1 MTKRLDQA
9 RELRRASDTA
19 KAKNNGP
26 HHIDKVN
33 DLVGGIDAGLKP
45 WERDLGADGIP
56 RAIKRVREQNGRGFG
71 ASNDDLTDAWDDLA
85 AEVERSDADDQT
97 PQLDDI
103 DGDIFKSA

>member
-9 RELRRASDTA
+9 EELRRASDAA

-33 DLVGGIDAGLKP
+33 DLVAQIDAGLKP
-45 WERDLGADGIP
+45 WERDLGANGIP

-85 AEVERSDADDQT
+85 TEAERSVADPQT
-97 PQLDDI
+97 PQLDDVN
-103 DGDIFKSA
+103 GDIFNSA